1 MYIRGLYD
9 SGIIL
14 SDKADQIKWSWNTQN
29 GQVNSKLEY
38 EGISFL
44 HMDVEKKWWYK
55 YLWKWN

>member
-1 MYIRGLYD
+1 MYIRVLYD

-14 SDKADQIKWSWNTQN
+14 SDNADQIKWSWKTKN

-44 HMDVEKKWWYK
+44 HMEVEEK
-55 YLWKWN
+55 